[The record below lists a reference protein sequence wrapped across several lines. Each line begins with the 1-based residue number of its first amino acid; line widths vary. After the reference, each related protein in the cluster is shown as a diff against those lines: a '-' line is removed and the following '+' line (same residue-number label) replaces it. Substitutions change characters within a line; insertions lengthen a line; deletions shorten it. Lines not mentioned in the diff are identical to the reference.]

1 MWRFTFALLVI
12 ILFGSILV
20 GQLFDTL
27 TQPQSAQS
35 ISPEQQNL
43 LDQINLLQQAL
54 ASGINVAQLPDWLA
68 LSSANSPIRYE
79 LQSLIDYPLPT
90 QLLSQIQASGAV
102 FLESTDGLTA
112 YTLIT
117 PETALLVTQK
127 INTESTL
134 TPWLLTLG
142 FYSALLALV
151 VVFLAPFLLRVYRL
165 RNAAMQ
171 FGKGKLHTRLAVGS
185 LWYLKDIE
193 QHFNLMAER
202 IESLMNNIRLLSGG
216 MSHEL
221 RTPLAKIRMGLDT
234 LSETQDAAL
243 RIKYE
248 KRINQNIDD
257 MEMLINKLLNF
268 ARMQHS
274 LDSATKSPI
283 DLAAVLRQICE
294 KNDDQRLSLNIG
306 ADNYLILGSEHYVSL
321 LLSNLIVNALNHCK
335 QKVQLSLSQTKSTI
349 KLSVNDDGAGIKS
362 ANFDKIFKPFVRL
375 NKQTDNSKDGF
386 GIGLAL
392 VELITH
398 WLNGEI
404 KVSVCDTLGGAS
416 FVLTLPRA
424 TYHGMSIRDN

>member
-12 ILFGSILV
+12 ILFGSIMV

-54 ASGINVAQLPDWLA
+54 ASGISVTQLPDWLA

-79 LQSLIDYPLPT
+79 LQSLIDYPLPEP
-90 QLLSQIQASGAV
+90 LLSQIQAKGAV

-117 PETALLVTQK
+117 PQTALLVTQK
-127 INTESTL
+127 IHTQSAL

-142 FYSALLALV
+142 FYSVLLALV
-151 VVFLAPFLLRVYRL
+151 VVFLTPFLLRVYRL
-165 RNAAMQ
+165 RNAAIQ
-171 FGKGKLHTRLAVGS
+171 FGKGQLHTRLAVGS

-202 IESLMNNIRLLSGG
+202 IENLMNNIRLLSGG

-257 MEMLINKLLNF
+257 MEMLINKLLHF

-283 DLAAVLRQICE
+283 DLAAVLRQLCE
-294 KNDDQRLSLNIG
+294 KNDDHRLSLNIA
-306 ADNYLILGSEHYVSL
+306 ADNYVILGNEYYVSL
-321 LLSNLIVNALNHCK
+321 LLSNLIVNALKHCK
-335 QKVQLSLSQTKSTI
+335 QTVQLSLSQTKSTI
-349 KLSVNDDGAGIKS
+349 TLSVNDDGAGIKP
-362 ANFDKIFKPFVRL
+362 ADIDKIFKPFVRL
-375 NKQTDNSKDGF
+375 GKQTDSSKDGF

-404 KVSVCDTLGGAS
+404 KVSVCATLGGAS

-424 TYHGMSIRDN
+424 AQQNRGKA